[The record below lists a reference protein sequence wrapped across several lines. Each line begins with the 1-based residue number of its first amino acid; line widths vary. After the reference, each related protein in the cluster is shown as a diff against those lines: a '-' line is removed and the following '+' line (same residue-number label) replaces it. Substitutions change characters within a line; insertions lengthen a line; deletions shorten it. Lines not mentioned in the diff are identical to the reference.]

1 MPSRM
6 ARREREEDDDLS
18 DTHDFDSAQHLLV
31 LIIAVLVAGVLAL
44 QLIKLYSKMFERSF
58 PLSGSQ
64 GQWIVT
70 LREKK

>member
-1 MPSRM
+1 M

-44 QLIKLYSKMFERSF
+44 HLIKLHSEMIERNYQL
-58 PLSGSQ
+58 PGGQ
-64 GQWIVT
+64 GEWIWI
-70 LREKK
+70 LCEKK